1 MLKSLCKSIP
11 KGSKKVFGSGGSQT
25 VIVITPDKKVYKYF
39 IVISTKT
46 NRKNFPYLIL
56 AKDI

>member
-11 KGSKKVFGSGGSQT
+11 KGSKKVFGNGGSKT

-39 IVISTKT
+39 MV
-46 NRKNFPYLIL
+46 LI
-56 AKDI
+56 